1 MLHHALILASIAMGT
16 FAGEHEVFIMSSYCT
31 SYYTCKGPN
40 TGTDVILEIY
50 NYTSRDFNCI
60 PYAPPKGSNIF
71 VTFGFPG
78 PQSIDVFSDDHCK
91 TQAANTLTLGGGYSD
106 MNEPTDSS
114 QVTKCI
120 LMETAGWADG
130 KSAKL
135 NWS

>member
-1 MLHHALILASIAMGT
+1 MLYHAIILASLTLGA
-16 FAGEHEVFIMSSYCT
+16 FAGDHDVPSLTAKGPTDYD
-31 SYYTCKGPN
+31 CKGPN
-40 TGTDVILEIY
+40 VGHDVLLEIY

-71 VTFGFPG
+71 VTFGFPM
-78 PQSIDVFSDDHCK
+78 PSSIDVFSDDHCK
-91 TQAANTLTLGGGYSD
+91 KQAANTLTLGGGYSD

-120 LMETAGWADG
+120 LMETAGWADW